1 MVEVVGALPSF
12 HLSRAIYIE
21 WRASIT
27 GWPGGVIFG
36 TRTDGLL
43 VSEARVFW
51 FGRVSST
58 ESAPRFRRPTPIL
71 SRGCEGESGIMGDST
86 CSMN

>member
-21 WRASIT
+21 WRASIN

-43 VSEARVFW
+43 VSEARVFGSGASVQASDSNP
-51 FGRVSST
+51 FPRV
-58 ESAPRFRRPTPIL
+58 
-71 SRGCEGESGIMGDST
+71 RG
-86 CSMN
+86 